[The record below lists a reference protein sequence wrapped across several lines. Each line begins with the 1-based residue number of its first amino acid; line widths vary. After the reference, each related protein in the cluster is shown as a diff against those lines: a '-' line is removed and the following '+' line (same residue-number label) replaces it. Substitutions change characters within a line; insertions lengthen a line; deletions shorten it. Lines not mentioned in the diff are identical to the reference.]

1 MKDSELFN
9 ILTILS
15 ILSPLFP
22 LVAGLV
28 FGLIT
33 KRIAQL
39 IMLSAVLSFSTDILS
54 WHLASNG
61 TYTDSIMHGYTML
74 SGCFIYSLYYQWMD
88 SKFMK
93 ILVVVL
99 ATLLLICEV
108 YEVAFWKGLHASNF
122 ISSTFLSLSI
132 LLLSLIF
139 FFRRMETITSRNE
152 IFDYL
157 FWFNSALLF
166 FFGTTIIITLFE
178 SYIRFDSPEI
188 FIFIWPIQLC
198 ANILFNLLLLRGL
211 WAMKKM

>member
-22 LVAGLV
+22 LVAGFIFNLA
-28 FGLIT
+28 T
-33 KRIAQL
+33 KRVAQL
-39 IMLSAVLSFSTDILS
+39 IMLFAILSFTTDVLS
-54 WHLASNG
+54 WKLASSG
-61 TYTDSIMHGYTML
+61 TYTDSIMHGFTML
-74 SGCFIYSLYYQWMD
+74 SGIFIYSLYYQWMD

-93 ILVVVL
+93 IFVLIL

-108 YEVAFWKGLHASNF
+108 YEVAFWKGIHAANF
-122 ISSTFLSLSI
+122 ISSTFLSLSV

-166 FFGTTIIITLFE
+166 FYGTTIIITLFE
-178 SYIRFDSPEI
+178 SYIRFESPEI

-198 ANILFNLLLLRGL
+198 ANILFNLLLVRGL